1 MSSTQLIAWIDISAG
16 VSGDMLLGAFL
27 DAGSAIDAVQAA
39 VDSVIPGG
47 VSLSV
52 AEVRREGLRAAKL
65 SVQPRDIAAV
75 ARSWSDIR
83 GLIERADLPE
93 NVRRNALGVFGRLAH
108 AEARVHGVAPDDVHF
123 HEVGALD
130 SIADVVGTC
139 AAIHDLGITEIIA
152 SPVALGSGRVGS
164 EHGELPVPVPAV
176 LELSR
181 GWIVSAGGE
190 GELATPTGLALI
202 STLATSCAQLPALRV
217 AAVGVGAGTRDIPG
231 RANVV
236 RVVLGA
242 PELLS
247 TDGET
252 RSDVIT
258 LAANVDDLDPRVW
271 PSVLSALLQAG
282 ASDAWLAPILMK
294 KGRPAHTLYV
304 LAPDD
309 RAGELRRLIMDQ
321 TSTIGVRETLG
332 RKYALPRTW
341 ITVELPGG
349 GVRVKVAHRAG
360 VIVQAT
366 PEFEDVSALA
376 GVLGV
381 PTRDVLAQANAA
393 AADQGLTRGSKLP
406 DNGTEFV

>member
-1 MSSTQLIAWIDISAG
+1 
-16 VSGDMLLGAFL
+16 
-27 DAGSAIDAVQAA
+27 
-39 VDSVIPGG
+39 
-47 VSLSV
+47 
-52 AEVRREGLRAAKL
+52 VRRT
-65 SVQPRDIAAV
+65 
-75 ARSWSDIR
+75 
-83 GLIERADLPE
+83 
-93 NVRRNALGVFGRLAH
+93 ALGVFERLAE
-108 AEARVHGVAPDDVHF
+108 AEARVHGVAPEDVHF

-139 AAIHDLGITEIIA
+139 AAIHDLDITEIIA
-152 SPVALGSGRVGS
+152 SPVALGSGRVRG

-181 GWIVSAGGE
+181 GWIVSAGGD

-202 STLATSCAQLPALRV
+202 STLASSCSQLPALRID
-217 AAVGVGAGTRDIPG
+217 AIGVGAGSRDIAG

-236 RVVLGA
+236 RVVLGEPA
-242 PELLS
+242 LLS

-252 RSDVIT
+252 TSSIVT

-294 KGRPAHTLYV
+294 KGRPAHTLHV

-309 RAGELRRLIMDQ
+309 RAAVLRRLIMDQ
-321 TSTIGVRETLG
+321 TSTIGVREMSG

-341 ITVELPGG
+341 ITVELSGG
-349 GVRVKVAHRAG
+349 AVRLKVAHRDG

-366 PEFEDVSALA
+366 PEFEDVHALA
-376 GVLGV
+376 DVLGV
-381 PTRDVLAQANAA
+381 PTRDVLTQANAA
-393 AADQGLTRGSKLP
+393 AAAQGLTRGSTLP
-406 DNGTEFV
+406 NNGNDSV